1 MIVSTPYVFL
11 NGTNDDS
18 DSLSTLQIAGAVL
31 SAIGL
36 IIVKKILYIYH
47 LFIRLVRINN
57 F

>member
-36 IIVKKILYIYH
+36 IIVKKYYTFIIY
-47 LFIRLVRINN
+47 LLDLLE
-57 F
+57 